1 MPWNVK
7 IPIYRDFTDFTQI
20 YSNFTTLQKFYTG
33 FTYGNGL
40 ILHFN
45 VTIITISKIKYMEC
59 KIYEKKWGGTISERD
74 NENYFRTGRRSGNLY
89 LRHEYDERVPAES
102 SRGKD
107 EENPCPAY
115 KNPIL
120 GVLAGALTTA
130 VLQSSS
136 ATTVM
141 TIGFVSAGL
150 MSLPQAISI
159 ILGANIG
166 TTMTAQIIAFKITD
180 YIYLFI
186 FVGFLLSFISKK
198 EKVKNI
204 GQTIFAFG
212 LLFLG
217 IETMGDVM
225 KPLASSAFFVNMIG
239 KVSHIPILGVCVGAV
254 MTLVVQSSSAT
265 IAVLQNFASQA
276 GPDGVTSI
284 IGLAGAIPILL
295 GDNIGTTITAVLAS
309 IGQPKDARRTAFAHC
324 VFNISGAI
332 LFLFLVKPYA
342 ALIQFISPK
351 GNEIDVISRQIANAH
366 TGFNLVMTLIW
377 IPLIPLMVKIVMKLV
392 PDGKEMGAKAL
403 ENPNYLDNKLIAQ
416 PAAALQLVAKE
427 VMYCAKIVDEM
438 IGKLQS
444 GNGKI
449 DKENAGIVEKKA
461 KILQKLY
468 ASINDYFA
476 ALYSG
481 GVLTEEQA
489 SQSAGMQSILCDID
503 RIGQLTREIMETVAK
518 QNKGK
523 HKYSKEALKE
533 LKKAMEQIQTIYG
546 TCIRAIS
553 GDLDVDIKELM
564 HQRKRLCSWM
574 KKCVKIISPESE
586 KESVIPNLRFRSM
599 MCFTILTVSETAV

>member
-1 MPWNVK
+1 MK
-7 IPIYRDFTDFTQI
+7 IIFGLVGGLAIFIYGMNMM
-20 YSNFTTLQKFYTG
+20 SECLQKAAG
-33 FTYGNGL
+33 EKMKK
-40 ILHFN
+40 ILALL
-45 VTIITISKIKYMEC
+45 T
-59 KIYEKKWGGTISERD
+59 
-74 NENYFRTGRRSGNLY
+74 
-89 LRHEYDERVPAES
+89 
-102 SRGKD
+102 
-107 EENPCPAY
+107 

-186 FVGFLLSFISKK
+186 FAGFLISFVSKK

-265 IAVLQNFASQA
+265 IAVLQNFAAQA

-392 PDGKEMGAKAL
+392 PDGKGKETEVEVD
-403 ENPNYLDNKLIAQ
+403 ENPKYLDNKLIAQ

-427 VMYCAKIVDEM
+427 VMYCAKLVEEM
-438 IGKLQS
+438 IGKLQYR
-444 GNGKI
+444 NGKI
-449 DKENAGIVEKKA
+449 DKENAELVEEKA
-461 KILQKLY
+461 KMLQKLY
-468 ASINDYFA
+468 ASVNDYFA
-476 ALYSG
+476 SLYSG

-489 SQSAGMQSILCDID
+489 SQSAGMQYILCDID

-523 HKYSKEALKE
+523 HKYSKDALKE
-533 LKKAMEQIQTIYG
+533 LKKAMEQIQMIYG
-546 TCIRAIS
+546 SCIRAIS
-553 GDLDVDIKELM
+553 GDVDMDIKELM
-564 HQRKRLCSWM
+564 RQKEDIMQLDEKMRKNHIARVG
-574 KKCVKIISPESE
+574 KGKCDSKLTIPFNDVLHNIDRIGNSCVNLVEVA
-586 KESVIPNLRFRSM
+586 KENVTMQAF
-599 MCFTILTVSETAV
+599 FAED

>member
-1 MPWNVK
+1 MK
-7 IPIYRDFTDFTQI
+7 IIFGLVGGLAIFIYGMNMM
-20 YSNFTTLQKFYTG
+20 SECLQKAAG
-33 FTYGNGL
+33 EKMKK
-40 ILHFN
+40 ILALL
-45 VTIITISKIKYMEC
+45 T
-59 KIYEKKWGGTISERD
+59 
-74 NENYFRTGRRSGNLY
+74 
-89 LRHEYDERVPAES
+89 
-102 SRGKD
+102 
-107 EENPCPAY
+107 

-186 FVGFLLSFISKK
+186 FAGFLISFISKK

-265 IAVLQNFASQA
+265 IAVLQNFAAQA

-392 PDGKEMGAKAL
+392 PDGKGKETEVEVD
-403 ENPNYLDNKLIAQ
+403 ENPKYLDNKLIAQ

-427 VMYCAKIVDEM
+427 VMYCAKLVDEM
-438 IGKLQS
+438 IGKLQYR
-444 GNGKI
+444 NGKI
-449 DKENAGIVEKKA
+449 DKENAELVEEKA

-468 ASINDYFA
+468 ASVNDYFA
-476 ALYSG
+476 SLYSG

-533 LKKAMEQIQTIYG
+533 LKKAMEQIQMIYG
-546 TCIRAIS
+546 SCIRAIS
-553 GDLDVDIKELM
+553 GNVDMDIKELM
-564 HQRKRLCSWM
+564 RQKEDIMQLDEKMRKNHIARVG
-574 KKCVKIISPESE
+574 KGKCDSKLTIPFNDVLHNIDRIGNSCVNLVEVA
-586 KESVIPNLRFRSM
+586 KENVTMQAF
-599 MCFTILTVSETAV
+599 FAED

>member
-1 MPWNVK
+1 MK
-7 IPIYRDFTDFTQI
+7 IIFGLVGGLAIFIYGMNMM
-20 YSNFTTLQKFYTG
+20 SECLQKAAG
-33 FTYGNGL
+33 EKMKK
-40 ILHFN
+40 ILALL
-45 VTIITISKIKYMEC
+45 T
-59 KIYEKKWGGTISERD
+59 
-74 NENYFRTGRRSGNLY
+74 
-89 LRHEYDERVPAES
+89 
-102 SRGKD
+102 
-107 EENPCPAY
+107 

-186 FVGFLLSFISKK
+186 FAGFLISFISKK

-265 IAVLQNFASQA
+265 IAVLQNFAAQA

-284 IGLAGAIPILL
+284 IGLTGAIPILL

-392 PDGKEMGAKAL
+392 PDGKGKETEVEVA
-403 ENPNYLDNKLIAQ
+403 ENPKYLDNKLIAQ

-427 VMYCAKIVDEM
+427 VMYCAKLVDEM
-438 IGKLQS
+438 IGKLQYR
-444 GNGKI
+444 NGKI
-449 DKENAGIVEKKA
+449 DKENAELVEEKA

-468 ASINDYFA
+468 ASVNDYFA
-476 ALYSG
+476 SLYSG

-533 LKKAMEQIQTIYG
+533 LKKAMEQIQMIYG
-546 TCIRAIS
+546 SCIRAIS
-553 GDLDVDIKELM
+553 GNVDMDIKDLM
-564 HQRKRLCSWM
+564 RQKEDIMQLDEKMRKNHIARVG
-574 KKCVKIISPESE
+574 KGKCDSKLTIPFNDVLHNIDRIGNSCVNLVEVA
-586 KESVIPNLRFRSM
+586 KENVTMQAF
-599 MCFTILTVSETAV
+599 FAED